1 MVLLDLSLGL
11 KLIILM
17 NSQAEII
24 LFIGSGEWSQKVSN
38 IIVASG
44 SRLEPVV
51 ISARDFLATEKQ
63 ALPKGRNLEDFNFI
77 WITTLP
83 DMQLKILEKLQGLDS
98 KIVLEKPI
106 ALTLEDIQKLHSII
120 PKMKSSVYLSE
131 PWTFS
136 KLWES
141 ASKQILQKYKDLEIN
156 VLRVGNLER
165 ERISPG
171 LDWLPH
177 DLYLLASLIQAIELE
192 MGSLELISSRGS
204 PEEVLLDYQVGEAL
218 RVNLQAG
225 KSDFRR
231 AYWRISVGDQN
242 SFEMDFDSKKITK
255 KERDSVITE
264 EFDSDNPIMNMLDN
278 YRINSSAVNWD
289 LIFRLYSEAIR
300 ATMGNG

>member
-1 MVLLDLSLGL
+1 MALPDLSPGL
-11 KLIILM
+11 KQTIPM
-17 NSQAEII
+17 NSQTESI
-24 LFIGSGEWSQKVSN
+24 LFIGHGEWSKKLSN
-38 IIVASG
+38 IIVSSG
-44 SRLEPVV
+44 SKLKPAV
-51 ISARDFLATEKQ
+51 ISARNFLSTETQ
-63 ALPKGRNLEDFNFI
+63 VFPQGQVLEDFNFI
-77 WITTLP
+77 WITTSP
-83 DMQLKILEKLQGLDS
+83 DMQLKILEKLQDINS
-98 KIVLEKPI
+98 RIILEKPI
-106 ALTLEDIQKLHSII
+106 ALTLKDIKQLQLII
-120 PKMKSSVYLSE
+120 PKVKSSVYLSQ

-141 ASKQILQKYKDLEIN
+141 ASKQILQKYTDLEIN